1 MIDRDTGRGIS
12 ENAAERTVMAHY
24 TGRPRFEWD
33 EDGRIMTL
41 LNRFA
46 FVDDAQLVWSV
57 PAMVR
62 VDGASIPKFAWSI
75 LGSPFVGRYRKAS
88 VVHDWYCDIRTREWK
103 ATHRMF
109 YEAMRTSK
117 VSGAKARIMYAAVYY
132 AGPRWDIV
140 ANYDAELADTV
151 AAKTYSLD
159 QSALAAIE
167 QIERPEVTIWQRRQI
182 DEDAFV
188 AMCDDFAKR
197 CASIEDVEIM
207 IEDHMGA
214 TE

>member
-1 MIDRDTGRGIS
+1 
-12 ENAAERTVMAHY
+12 
-24 TGRPRFEWD
+24 
-33 EDGRIMTL
+33 MTL

-132 AGPRWDIV
+132 AGPRWDI
-140 ANYDAELADTV
+140 AADYDAELAETV

-167 QIERPEVTIWQRRQI
+167 QIERPEVTIWQRRQV

-197 CASIEDVEIM
+197 CASIEDVETM

>member
-1 MIDRDTGRGIS
+1 
-12 ENAAERTVMAHY
+12 MAHY

-46 FVDDAQLVWSV
+46 FVDDAQWVWSV
-57 PAMVR
+57 PTMAQ

-88 VVHDWYCDIRTREWK
+88 VVHDWYCDIRTRGWK

-132 AGPRWDIV
+132 AGPRWDV
-140 ANYDAELADTV
+140 AADYDAQLAEVV
-151 AAKTYSLD
+151 AAETYSLE
-159 QSALAAIE
+159 QPKLAVE
-167 QIERPEVTIWQRRQI
+167 QIERADVTLWQRRKT
-182 DEDAFV
+182 DPAAFL
-188 AMCDDFAKR
+188 AMCDDFAKS
-197 CASIEDVEIM
+197 CSSIEDVETM

>member
-1 MIDRDTGRGIS
+1 
-12 ENAAERTVMAHY
+12 MAHY

-46 FVDDAQLVWSV
+46 FIDDAQLVWSV

-132 AGPRWDIV
+132 AGPRWDV
-140 ANYDAELADTV
+140 AADYNSELAEAMTPT
-151 AAKTYSLD
+151 AYSSLE
-159 QSALAAIE
+159 QS
-167 QIERPEVTIWQRRQI
+167 ERVDRPAPPADLTLWHRR
-182 DEDAFV
+182 ETDAQAFE
-188 AMCDDFAKR
+188 AMCDDFAKS
-197 CASIEDVEIM
+197 CATIADVEAM
-207 IEDHMGA
+207 IEEKLGA

>member
-1 MIDRDTGRGIS
+1 MIDRDTGRES
-12 ENAAERTVMAHY
+12 TENAAERTIMAHY

-117 VSGAKARIMYAAVYY
+117 VSGTKARIMYAAVYY

-140 ANYDAELADTV
+140 ADYDAELAETV

-167 QIERPEVTIWQRRQI
+167 QIERPEVTVWQRRQV

-197 CASIEDVEIM
+197 CASIEDVETM

>member
-1 MIDRDTGRGIS
+1 
-12 ENAAERTVMAHY
+12 MAHY

-46 FVDDAQLVWSV
+46 FIDDVRLVWSV
-57 PAMVR
+57 PANAR

-88 VVHDWYCDIRTREWK
+88 VVHDWYCDIRTRSWK

-117 VSGAKARIMYAAVYY
+117 VSGAKARIMYGAVYY
-132 AGPRWDIV
+132 AGPRWD
-140 ANYDAELADTV
+140 V
-151 AAKTYSLD
+151 AAD
-159 QSALAAIE
+159 FDAALAETMAPAAYSSLE
-167 QIERPEVTIWQRRQI
+167 QDQLPEIDRVERPEVTLWHRKQT
-182 DEDAFV
+182 DEKAFL
-188 AMCDDFAKR
+188 ALCDDFAKK
-197 CASIEDVEIM
+197 CKSIEDVEAM
-207 IEDHMGA
+207 IEEAMGA

>member
-1 MIDRDTGRGIS
+1 
-12 ENAAERTVMAHY
+12 MAHY

-46 FVDDAQLVWSV
+46 FVDKAQRVWSV
-57 PAMVR
+57 PANVR

-109 YEAMRTSK
+109 YEAMRASK

-140 ANYDAELADTV
+140 ADYDGALAETV
-151 AAKTYSLD
+151 SAEAYSLEQSAVAKTEHL
-159 QSALAAIE
+159 
-167 QIERPEVTIWQRRQI
+167 ERPNVIIWQRQEV
-182 DEDAFV
+182 DEEAFLQ
-188 AMCDDFAKR
+188 MCDDFAKR
-197 CASIEDVEIM
+197 CATIADVEAM

>member
-1 MIDRDTGRGIS
+1 
-12 ENAAERTVMAHY
+12 MAHY

-46 FVDDAQLVWSV
+46 FIDDAQLVWSV
-57 PAMVR
+57 PAKAR

-88 VVHDWYCDIRTREWK
+88 VVHDWYCDVRTREWK

-132 AGPRWDIV
+132 AGPRWDV
-140 ANYDAELADTV
+140 AANYNAELAEVMTPE
-151 AAKTYSLD
+151 AYSSLE
-159 QSALAAIE
+159 QSEMMAMPAPPPDLTLWHRRE
-167 QIERPEVTIWQRRQI
+167 TDPE
-182 DEDAFV
+182 AFE
-188 AMCDDFAKR
+188 AMCDDFAKK
-197 CASIEDVEIM
+197 CATIADVEAM
-207 IEDHMGA
+207 IEEKMGA

>member
-1 MIDRDTGRGIS
+1 
-12 ENAAERTVMAHY
+12 MAHY

-140 ANYDAELADTV
+140 ADYDAELAETV

-167 QIERPEVTIWQRRQI
+167 QIERPEVTVWQRRQV

-188 AMCDDFAKR
+188 AMCDDFSKS
-197 CASIEDVEIM
+197 CASIEDVETM

>member
-1 MIDRDTGRGIS
+1 
-12 ENAAERTVMAHY
+12 MAHY

-46 FVDDAQLVWSV
+46 FIDNAKLVWSV
-57 PAMVR
+57 PAKAR

-88 VVHDWYCDIRTREWK
+88 VVHDWYCDVRTREWK

-109 YEAMRTSK
+109 YEAMRASK
-117 VSGAKARIMYAAVYY
+117 VSGAKARIMYGAVYY
-132 AGPRWDIV
+132 AGPRWDV
-140 ANYDAELADTV
+140 AADYNTELAEVMVPEDYSSLEQDQLSEAERV
-151 AAKTYSLD
+151 A
-159 QSALAAIE
+159 
-167 QIERPEVTIWQRRQI
+167 RPDVTLWHRKQT
-182 DEDAFV
+182 DEEAFL
-188 AMCDDFAKR
+188 AMCDDFAKK
-197 CASIEDVEIM
+197 CSSIEDVELM
-207 IEDHMGA
+207 IEEAMGA

>member
-1 MIDRDTGRGIS
+1 
-12 ENAAERTVMAHY
+12 
-24 TGRPRFEWD
+24 
-33 EDGRIMTL
+33 MTL

-46 FVDDAQLVWSV
+46 FVDDAQRVWHV
-57 PAMVR
+57 PAMAR
-62 VDGASIPKFAWSI
+62 VDGASIPQFAWSI

-88 VVHDWYCDIRTREWK
+88 VVHDWYCDIRSREWK

-132 AGPRWDIV
+132 AGPRWD
-140 ANYDAELADTV
+140 V
-151 AAKTYSLD
+151 AADYNARLAEPVAAAAYSLE
-159 QSALAAIE
+159 QSQLAAQE
-167 QIERPEVTIWQRRQI
+167 VERPEVTLWQRRQT
-182 DEDAFV
+182 DPEAFL
-188 AMCDDFAKR
+188 AMCDDFAKS
-197 CASIEDVEIM
+197 CASIEDVETM

>member
-1 MIDRDTGRGIS
+1 
-12 ENAAERTVMAHY
+12 MAHY

-46 FVDDAQLVWSV
+46 FIDDTGLSWDV
-57 PAMVR
+57 PAMAQ

-88 VVHDWYCDIRTREWK
+88 VVHDWCCDIRTRGWK

-109 YEAMRTSK
+109 YDAMRASK
-117 VSGAKARIMYAAVYY
+117 VSGAKARVMYAAVYY
-132 AGPRWDIV
+132 AGPRWDV
-140 ANYDAELADTV
+140 GADYDASLAEVV
-151 AAKTYSLD
+151 AAESYSLE
-159 QSALAAIE
+159 QTALAAAE
-167 QIERPEVTIWQRRQI
+167 PVERPAVTLWQRRQV
-182 DEDAFV
+182 DEQAFL
-188 AMCDDFAKR
+188 AMCDDFAKK
-197 CASIEDVEIM
+197 CSTVENVETM
-207 IEDHMGA
+207 IEEKMGA

>member
-1 MIDRDTGRGIS
+1 
-12 ENAAERTVMAHY
+12 MAHY

-46 FVDDAQLVWSV
+46 FIDDAQLAWSV
-57 PAMVR
+57 PAMAR

-88 VVHDWYCDIRTREWK
+88 VVHDWYCDIRTRDWK

-117 VSGAKARIMYAAVYY
+117 VSGAKARIMYGAVYY
-132 AGPRWDIV
+132 AGPRWDV
-140 ANYDAELADTV
+140 AADYDAKLAEPV
-151 AAKTYSLD
+151 AAEDYSVE
-159 QSALAAIE
+159 QSALSAE
-167 QIERPEVTIWQRRQI
+167 QVERAEVTLWQRRET
-182 DEDAFV
+182 DPEAFL
-188 AMCDDFAKR
+188 AMCDAFAKR
-197 CASIEDVEIM
+197 CSSIEDVEAM
-207 IEDHMGA
+207 IEEHMGA

>member
-1 MIDRDTGRGIS
+1 
-12 ENAAERTVMAHY
+12 
-24 TGRPRFEWD
+24 
-33 EDGRIMTL
+33 MTL

-46 FVDDAQLVWSV
+46 FVDDAKRVWSV
-57 PAMVR
+57 PANAR

-88 VVHDWYCDIRTREWK
+88 VVHDWYCDVRTRKWK

-132 AGPRWDIV
+132 AGPRW
-140 ANYDAELADTV
+140 AV
-151 AAKTYSLD
+151 AADYDSRLAETVSAEAFSLE
-159 QSALAAIE
+159 QSALAAAE
-167 QIERPEVTIWQRRQI
+167 AIERPDVTIWHRRETDPQ
-182 DEDAFV
+182 AFL
-188 AMCDDFAKR
+188 AMCDDFAKS
-197 CASIEDVEIM
+197 CKSIDDVEAM
-207 IEDHMGA
+207 IEEKMGA

>member
-1 MIDRDTGRGIS
+1 
-12 ENAAERTVMAHY
+12 MAHY

-46 FVDDAQLVWSV
+46 FIDDEQLVWSV
-57 PAMVR
+57 PAMTR
-62 VDGASIPKFAWSI
+62 VNGASIPKFAWSI

-88 VVHDWYCDIRTREWK
+88 VVHDWYCDVRTRGWK

-132 AGPRWDIV
+132 AGPRWDV
-140 ANYDAELADTV
+140 AADYNAELAETMSPE
-151 AAKTYSLD
+151 TYSSLK
-159 QSALAAIE
+159 QVAPAEL
-167 QIERPEVTIWQRRQI
+167 PEAQPDLTLWHRRET
-182 DEDAFV
+182 DPGAFE
-188 AMCDDFAKR
+188 AMCDNFAKK
-197 CASIEDVEIM
+197 CTTVTDVEAM
-207 IEDHMGA
+207 IEEHLGA

>member
-1 MIDRDTGRGIS
+1 
-12 ENAAERTVMAHY
+12 MAHY

-57 PAMVR
+57 PAKAR
-62 VDGASIPKFAWSI
+62 VDGASIPQLAWSI

-88 VVHDWYCDIRTREWK
+88 VVHDWYCDVRTREWK

-132 AGPRWDIV
+132 AGPRWDV
-140 ANYDAELADTV
+140 AADYDAQLAETV
-151 AAKTYSLD
+151 AAEAYSLE
-159 QSALAAIE
+159 QTKLAAE
-167 QIERPEVTIWQRRQI
+167 QVERADVTLWQRRET
-182 DEDAFV
+182 DPEAFL
-188 AMCDDFAKR
+188 AMCDDFAKN
-197 CASIEDVEIM
+197 CSSVEDVETM

>member
-1 MIDRDTGRGIS
+1 
-12 ENAAERTVMAHY
+12 MAHY

-46 FVDDAQLVWSV
+46 FVDNAKLVWSV
-57 PAMVR
+57 PAKAR

-88 VVHDWYCDIRTREWK
+88 VVHDWYSDVRTREWK

-132 AGPRWDIV
+132 AGPRWDV
-140 ANYDAELADTV
+140 AAEYNTELAEV
-151 AAKTYSLD
+151 MAPEAYSSL
-159 QSALAAIE
+159 E
-167 QIERPEVTIWQRRQI
+167 QDMLEAERVERPDVTLWHRTQT
-182 DEDAFV
+182 DEEAFL
-188 AMCDDFAKR
+188 AMCDDFAKS
-197 CASIEDVEIM
+197 CKSIEDVEVM
-207 IEDHMGA
+207 IEEAMGA

>member
-1 MIDRDTGRGIS
+1 
-12 ENAAERTVMAHY
+12 MAHY

-46 FVDDAQLVWSV
+46 FVDSAKLVWSV
-57 PAMVR
+57 PAKAR

-132 AGPRWDIV
+132 AGPRWDVV
-140 ANYDAELADTV
+140 ADYNADLAVAMELGS
-151 AAKTYSLD
+151 YSSLQQD
-159 QSALAAIE
+159 RLSSTD
-167 QIERPEVTIWQRRQI
+167 QIERTEVTLWHRKQT
-182 DEDAFV
+182 DEEAFL
-188 AMCDDFAKR
+188 ALCDDFAKK
-197 CASIEDVEIM
+197 CSSIEDVESM

>member
-1 MIDRDTGRGIS
+1 
-12 ENAAERTVMAHY
+12 MAHY

-57 PAMVR
+57 PAMAQ
-62 VDGASIPKFAWSI
+62 VDGASIPQFAWSI

-109 YEAMRTSK
+109 YEAMRASK

-140 ANYDAELADTV
+140 ADYDAQLAEQV
-151 AAKTYSLD
+151 AAEAYSLE
-159 QSALAAIE
+159 QSQLAAKE
-167 QIERPEVTIWQRRQI
+167 VERPDVTLWQRRKT
-182 DEDAFV
+182 DPEAFLK
-188 AMCDDFAKR
+188 MCDDFAKS
-197 CASIEDVEIM
+197 CSSIEEVETI
-207 IEDHMGA
+207 IEEHMGA

>member
-1 MIDRDTGRGIS
+1 
-12 ENAAERTVMAHY
+12 MAHY

-57 PAMVR
+57 PAMAQ
-62 VDGASIPKFAWSI
+62 VDGASIPKLAWSI

-88 VVHDWYCDIRTREWK
+88 VVHDWYCDIRTRGWK

-109 YEAMRTSK
+109 YEAMRASK

-132 AGPRWDIV
+132 AGPRWDV
-140 ANYDAELADTV
+140 AADYDAQLAEVV
-151 AAKTYSLD
+151 AAETYSLE
-159 QSALAAIE
+159 QPKLAAE
-167 QIERPEVTIWQRRQI
+167 QVERADVTLWQRSET
-182 DEDAFV
+182 DLEAFL
-188 AMCDDFAKR
+188 AMCDDFAKS
-197 CASIEDVEIM
+197 CSSIEEVETM

>member
-1 MIDRDTGRGIS
+1 MIDPDTGRESI
-12 ENAAERTVMAHY
+12 ENAAERTIMAHY

-109 YEAMRTSK
+109 YEAMRASK

-132 AGPRWDIV
+132 AGPRWDI
-140 ANYDAELADTV
+140 APDYDAELAETV
-151 AAKTYSLD
+151 AAEVYSLD
-159 QSALAAIE
+159 QSAMAVGE
-167 QIERPEVTIWQRRQI
+167 QLERPELALWQRRQV

-197 CASIEDVEIM
+197 CTSVEDVETM
-207 IEDHMGA
+207 IDDHMGA

>member
-1 MIDRDTGRGIS
+1 
-12 ENAAERTVMAHY
+12 MAHY

-33 EDGRIMTL
+33 EDGRVMTL

-46 FVDDAQLVWSV
+46 FVDDAPLVWSV
-57 PAMVR
+57 PAMAQ

-140 ANYDAELADTV
+140 ANYDAQLAEPV
-151 AAKTYSLD
+151 AAEAYSLE
-159 QSALAAIE
+159 QSQLDA
-167 QIERPEVTIWQRRQI
+167 QPIERPDVTLWQRRKT
-182 DEDAFV
+182 DPVAFL
-188 AMCDDFAKR
+188 AMCDDFAKS
-197 CASIEDVEIM
+197 CSSVEDVETM